1 MLSAKDQFA
10 NGPVMLILELQI
22 CDRDLQKNTQKSIMY
37 EKFSLAPIFMQ
48 VSNYLI
54 TKFGYYKLQNEMITP
69 SKVRDEH
76 DVAHFQTMVLF
87 QELTN

>member
-22 CDRDLQKNTQKSIMY
+22 CDRDLQKNTQKSITY

-54 TKFGYYKLQNEMITP
+54 TKFGCISCKEMITL